1 MALKSYDE
9 KTAKMLIDFY
19 ISKGFNKIAVI
30 SFLANIYCESK
41 CIANNLQT
49 TANKKW
55 NISDVEYTSRVD
67 AGTWLD
73 PIKMRP
79 FRNDGGG
86 YGLVQWTTSGRKGG
100 LEDYAHSKKVS
111 ISDVLMQI
119 EYSYIELTSK
129 SFKDVYEGMINAT
142 NLRDCTILI
151 MRRYEAPASKDDP
164 EAQNERVQ
172 YAEELYKKYYGGI
185 SMSYAMTAST
195 FLSKLRNV
203 LNYKTLYVHGCF
215 GAPMNAKYKERY
227 KNNTQYNR
235 QPERQAMINAAS
247 SDTFGFDCIGLIKA
261 IAGNWSGSLTA
272 NYGGTQVNKET
283 NGISYGPMHMP
294 DYSADG
300 LFNANNKYMV
310 GVSKDFS
317 KIKPGAVLHMDGHV
331 GVYLGDGQVI
341 ECTPKWKN
349 CVQLTNLGNIGNVA
363 GNYRIW
369 AEYGYLPFIDY
380 SEQPVAPVTPDNSV
394 LKTKINE
401 VKTEINKL
409 VSDLNELEALL

>member
-1 MALKSYDE
+1 MELKSYDE

-19 ISKGFNKIAVI
+19 MSKGFNKIAVI
-30 SFLANIYCESK
+30 SLLANLYCESK
-41 CIANNLQT
+41 CLTNNLQT

-55 NISDVEYTSRVD
+55 NISDTEYTSRVD
-67 AGTWLD
+67 AGTWFD
-73 PIKMRP
+73 PIKMRS
-79 FRNDGGG
+79 FRNDGAG

-100 LEDYAHSKKVS
+100 LEDYANSKGVS
-111 ISDVLMQI
+111 ISDILMQI

-129 SFKDVYEGMINAT
+129 AFKDVYEGMINAT

-151 MRRYEAPASKDDP
+151 MRRYEAPASKDDL

-172 YAEELYKKYYGGI
+172 CAEELYKKYYGGAT
-185 SMSYAMTAST
+185 MSCTMTVST

-227 KNNTQYNR
+227 KNNTSYNR
-235 QPERQAMINAAS
+235 QPERQAMIDAAE
-247 SDTFGFDCIGLIKA
+247 SDRFGFDCIGLIKA
-261 IAGNWSGSLTA
+261 IAGNWNASLTA

-283 NGISYGPMHMP
+283 NGISYGLAHMP

-300 LFNANNKYMV
+300 LFNANNKYMI
-310 GVSKDFS
+310 GISKDFS

-341 ECTPKWKN
+341 ECTPKWSN
-349 CVQLTNLGNIGNVA
+349 GVQISNLGNIGNVA
-363 GNYRIW
+363 GNYRLW
-369 AEYGYLPFIDY
+369 SEYGYLPFVDY
-380 SEQPVAPVTPDNSV
+380 TEQINENTQDNST
-394 LKTKINE
+394 LKNKINE

-409 VSDLNELEALL
+409 VSDLNILESLL